1 MAGVTARFR
10 NGTSSAAAR
19 ELAPPVTA
27 GDRPETPVCL
37 AGIRSAKPQTSQL
50 GTGLV

>member
-1 MAGVTARFR
+1 MAQFR

-27 GDRPETPVCL
+27 GDRPETPVYP
-37 AGIRSAKPQTSQL
+37 AGIRRAKPQMSQL
-50 GTGLV
+50 GTGLA